1 MKSGVV
7 VAFPRH
13 WPFSQFDF
21 FPQPSFLVV
30 DGAPVALFS
39 TPAVLVSYRDGSAEV
54 VPKSVLTHDNHEG
67 LCWREFADLAAKSAK
82 DYRPAW
88 QPPATNKT
96 PPQAAQAPANAN
108 QHDLTPKHNHPLNK
122 LALAMLKRWSRRE
135 MPELMPVLELAL
147 EAVPEDM
154 EDGPEGQAFDRAR
167 RSDPE
172 AILEQLSEAFQP
184 EDLLDAT
191 NVKDAGQM
199 ILNELMASGEVTD
212 SQLYREA
219 EGRDD

>member
-1 MKSGVV
+1 MTD
-7 VAFPRH
+7 
-13 WPFSQFDF
+13 Q
-21 FPQPSFLVV
+21 
-30 DGAPVALFS
+30 
-39 TPAVLVSYRDGSAEV
+39 VS
-54 VPKSVLTHDNHEG
+54 
-67 LCWREFADLAAKSAK
+67 
-82 DYRPAW
+82 
-88 QPPATNKT
+88 
-96 PPQAAQAPANAN
+96 
-108 QHDLTPKHNHPLNK
+108 NHPLNK

-147 EAVPEDM
+147 EAVPEGL

-172 AILEQLSEAFQP
+172 TVLAQLSEAFQM

-199 ILNELMASGEVTD
+199 ILNELMGSGEVTD

-219 EGRDD
+219 SQA